1 MSEHQRVRDS
11 LRLLRTIPHCSRLH
25 PILHA
30 RVPIIKFIHRTS
42 GVHCDISFRNR
53 SSVANSEFIRVCTDS
68 DPRVRELLV
77 TLRYFCKLHGL
88 AGGGGGLRMSN
99 YALTLLAILFL
110 QLVEPPLLLPVVEL
124 QDLPGLARDDI
135 AGWNCAFPRDPA
147 LLPPRPPSP
156 HSSLQLLQQF
166 LAWVTSL
173 HWHQVVLCP
182 FLGRVISRDSLQDPA
197 FLAANFPPG
206 QSFLGP
212 EGLQLDKPLCLQD
225 PFELSHNVCRNL
237 PLKAVNNLRNY
248 FVTAGQLVNRMVE
261 GQDEELE
268 THRDDPERT
277 GLLPETEVLSA
288 GEDKSGPI
296 GGIISIFEMTVDKV
310 AEDEPAGL
318 AELLKDCSELV
329 KEIFKCSTKLTL
341 STEYVDK
348 CNSGGKKASLL
359 DCILEMV
366 REILRDCLLLEE
378 RQEDTS
384 GALGGE
390 GAGGQH
396 ESSLEIPVNTVMV
409 GDRVKTDSNEAALDG
424 SVEHGKASEGV
435 EGRVDDGEEREGG
448 AAKRSLGR
456 EEASKKPRLD
466 GAEEGSLQVQTGRRW
481 FSR

>member
-1 MSEHQRVRDS
+1 M
-11 LRLLRTIPHCSRLH
+11 
-25 PILHA
+25 
-30 RVPIIKFIHRTS
+30 
-42 GVHCDISFRNR
+42 
-53 SSVANSEFIRVCTDS
+53 ANSEFIRVCTDS

-124 QDLPGLARDDI
+124 QDLPGLARDEI

-147 LLPPRPPSP
+147 LLPPRPPCP

-173 HWHQVVLCP
+173 HWHEVVLCP

-206 QSFLGP
+206 QSFLGA

-261 GQDEELE
+261 GHDKEVEAD
-268 THRDDPERT
+268 RDDPERSD
-277 GLLPETEVLSA
+277 LVPETGVLSV
-288 GEDKSGPI
+288 GEDKSSPI

-318 AELLKDCSELV
+318 AEMLKDCSEVV
-329 KEIFKCSTKLTL
+329 KEIFKCSAKLTL

-348 CNSGGKKASLL
+348 CNSGGKKMSLL

-390 GAGGQH
+390 GVEEQVKR
-396 ESSLEIPVNTVMV
+396 SLEIPANTIIV
-409 GDRVKTDSNEAALDG
+409 GDRVNTDSCEAALEG
-424 SVEHGKASEGV
+424 SVEHGEATGDV
-435 EGRVDDGEEREGG
+435 EGKVHDVDEREGG
-448 AAKRSLGR
+448 AGKRSLGR
-456 EEASKKPRLD
+456 EEASKKPRLE
-466 GAEEGSLQVQTGRRW
+466 GAEEGSMQVRTGRKMI
-481 FSR
+481 